1 MSKINYYALYKGDE
15 IKAIGTKKE
24 LADYLNVSIR
34 TIEFYSRPTYQK
46 RDKKGNRLLVIRIEE
61 DKDE

>member
-1 MSKINYYALYKGDE
+1 MSNINYYALYKGDN
-15 IKAIGTKKE
+15 IITIGTKKE

-34 TIEFYSRPTYQK
+34 TIEFYSRPTYRK
-46 RDKKGNRLLVIRIEE
+46 RNKKGNCYIVIKIEE